1 MTTRSGADDAKAAS
15 DIAARLATRRN
26 YQEEVKRLV
35 AGFPVVVFYGC
46 GLMLSSMIDTWD
58 EHVGRRVDFC
68 CDSDPDKWGK
78 TFAGIACISPE
89 QLLAMR
95 DRCVVFVTIGQFQPV
110 YEFLTRNGVASVN
123 LIYKYDLVS
132 SEFLAAHEDRE
143 IAANLAAAR
152 ALLADE
158 RSRMVF
164 DAILERMLAG
174 EHDPGLM
181 SSVCEPDQYFPA
193 DLVHLGE
200 HESFV
205 DIGAFDG
212 DTVRDFADRTGGQF
226 DRVTCFEIDRINFDA
241 LRETVRQMP
250 CADRITIFNLGIWD
264 SECDITYSIDRFQS
278 TVGDGEGKAHVVA
291 LDDMLGNAPVS
302 YIKMDIEGAEPRA
315 LKGARRIIQAQK
327 PRLAVC
333 VYHHIRHL
341 WEVPLA
347 IHELAPDYRIYLR
360 HHTNLE
366 YETVCYAVC

>member
-1 MTTRSGADDAKAAS
+1 MTTRFSTDGALGAG
-15 DIAARLATRRN
+15 DIAERLATRRN
-26 YQEEVKRLV
+26 YQQEVRRLV
-35 AGFPVVVFYGC
+35 ASYPVVVFYGC
-46 GLMLSSMIDTWD
+46 GLMLSSIIETWD
-58 EHVGRRVDFC
+58 EYVGRQVDFC

-78 TFAGIACISPE
+78 SFAGIPCVSPD

-95 DRCVVFVTIGQFQPV
+95 DRCVVFLTVGQFKPV
-110 YEFLTRNGVASVN
+110 YDFLTRNGVASVN
-123 LIYKYDLVS
+123 IIYKYDLLS
-132 SEFLAAHEDRE
+132 SEFLATHEDRE
-143 IAANLAAAR
+143 IAEDLAAAR
-152 ALLADE
+152 ALMADE

-193 DLVHLGE
+193 DIVQLTD

-212 DTVRDFADRTGGQF
+212 DTARDFADRTGGQF
-226 DRVTCFEIDRINFDA
+226 ARITCFEIDRINFEA
-241 LRETVRQMP
+241 LRETVGQMP
-250 CADRITIFNLGIWD
+250 CADRITIHNLGIWD

-278 TVGDGEGKAHVVA
+278 TVGDGEGKGHVVA
-291 LDDMLGNAPVS
+291 LDDVLGNSPVS

-315 LKGARRIIQAQK
+315 LIGARRIIQAQK
-327 PRLAVC
+327 PRLAIC
-333 VYHHIRHL
+333 AYHHIRHL
-341 WEVPLA
+341 WEIPLA
-347 IHELAPDYRIYLR
+347 IHELVPEYRIYLR